1 MLLKTITEIR
11 TEAKKK
17 KFFFLNI
24 PQERCCNGQI
34 TLHIEHIQWNGGSIK
49 KIYICKSKQ
58 TYAESFFFYKQ
69 AVCLFLFNKNKYSKS
84 KYTLNNG
91 SDCFTNYKRCSLLN
105 GKCSFQ
111 LKDLIWNMS
120 NWIWKTGNCFFFQYV
135 GQQDTC
141 LSCWFGK
148 T

>member
-58 TYAESFFFYKQ
+58 TYAESFFFINKLF
-69 AVCLFLFNKNKYSKS
+69 VCLFLFNKNKYSKS

-105 GKCSFQ
+105 GKWMTWFGKCQ
-111 LKDLIWNMS
+111 
-120 NWIWKTGNCFFFQYV
+120 TGFEKLVIVFFFQYV